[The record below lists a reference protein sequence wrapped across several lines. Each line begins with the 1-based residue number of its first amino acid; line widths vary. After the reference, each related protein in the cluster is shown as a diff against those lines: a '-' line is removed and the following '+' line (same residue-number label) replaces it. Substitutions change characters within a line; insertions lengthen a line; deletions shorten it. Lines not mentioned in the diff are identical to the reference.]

1 MLTTILD
8 IAGALLLIAF
18 AFIIWWPLALAAAGI
33 LCLLASFLL
42 TRRAPQS

>member
-8 IAGALLLIAF
+8 IAGAALIVTF
-18 AFIIWWPLALAAAGI
+18 ALIIWWPLGLLAAGL

-42 TRRAPQS
+42 TRRDRA